1 MNTVKVMGIVNVT
14 PDSFSDGGMFYKPE
28 EAVRRAKNLIEDGAD
43 IIDIGGES
51 TRPGSVPITWEE
63 EWSRIEPVIRQLS
76 SISHP
81 TLSVDTYHPETAERA
96 VAAGVKLINCV
107 YDEPVDDMIRIAA
120 AHPGVELCIPAK
132 SFNKLSHSPFPIPHS
147 LVYLDPMIGF
157 GTTREEDVELIRSIP
172 ELAKKGRVLIGAS
185 RKRIV
190 KKLTGE
196 KTPGKD
202 IAGNLAIVMYA
213 AMKGASA
220 VRVHDVK
227 ETVQALR
234 VLGQIAM

>member
-1 MNTVKVMGIVNVT
+1 
-14 PDSFSDGGMFYKPE
+14 
-28 EAVRRAKNLIEDGAD
+28 
-43 IIDIGGES
+43 
-51 TRPGSVPITWEE
+51 
-63 EWSRIEPVIRQLS
+63 
-76 SISHP
+76 
-81 TLSVDTYHPETAERA
+81 
-96 VAAGVKLINCV
+96 
-107 YDEPVDDMIRIAA
+107 
-120 AHPGVELCIPAK
+120 
-132 SFNKLSHSPFPIPHS
+132 
-147 LVYLDPMIGF
+147 MIGF

-202 IAGNLAIVMYA
+202 LAGNLAIVMYA

>member
-1 MNTVKVMGIVNVT
+1 
-14 PDSFSDGGMFYKPE
+14 
-28 EAVRRAKNLIEDGAD
+28 
-43 IIDIGGES
+43 
-51 TRPGSVPITWEE
+51 
-63 EWSRIEPVIRQLS
+63 
-76 SISHP
+76 
-81 TLSVDTYHPETAERA
+81 
-96 VAAGVKLINCV
+96 
-107 YDEPVDDMIRIAA
+107 
-120 AHPGVELCIPAK
+120 
-132 SFNKLSHSPFPIPHS
+132 
-147 LVYLDPMIGF
+147 MIGF

>member
-14 PDSFSDGGMFYKPE
+14 PDSFSDGGKFYKPE

-81 TLSVDTYHPETAERA
+81 TLSVDTYHPETAKRA

>member
-1 MNTVKVMGIVNVT
+1 
-14 PDSFSDGGMFYKPE
+14 
-28 EAVRRAKNLIEDGAD
+28 
-43 IIDIGGES
+43 
-51 TRPGSVPITWEE
+51 
-63 EWSRIEPVIRQLS
+63 
-76 SISHP
+76 
-81 TLSVDTYHPETAERA
+81 
-96 VAAGVKLINCV
+96 
-107 YDEPVDDMIRIAA
+107 
-120 AHPGVELCIPAK
+120 
-132 SFNKLSHSPFPIPHS
+132 
-147 LVYLDPMIGF
+147 MIGF

-172 ELAKKGRVLIGAS
+172 ELAKKGRGLIGAS

-202 IAGNLAIVMYA
+202 VAGNLAIVMYA

>member
-1 MNTVKVMGIVNVT
+1 
-14 PDSFSDGGMFYKPE
+14 
-28 EAVRRAKNLIEDGAD
+28 
-43 IIDIGGES
+43 
-51 TRPGSVPITWEE
+51 
-63 EWSRIEPVIRQLS
+63 
-76 SISHP
+76 
-81 TLSVDTYHPETAERA
+81 
-96 VAAGVKLINCV
+96 
-107 YDEPVDDMIRIAA
+107 
-120 AHPGVELCIPAK
+120 
-132 SFNKLSHSPFPIPHS
+132 
-147 LVYLDPMIGF
+147 MIGF
-157 GTTREEDVELIRSIP
+157 NTTREEDIELLRSIP

-213 AMKGASA
+213 AMNGASA

-234 VLGQIAM
+234 VLEQIAI

>member
-1 MNTVKVMGIVNVT
+1 M
-14 PDSFSDGGMFYKPE
+14 
-28 EAVRRAKNLIEDGAD
+28 
-43 IIDIGGES
+43 
-51 TRPGSVPITWEE
+51 
-63 EWSRIEPVIRQLS
+63 
-76 SISHP
+76 
-81 TLSVDTYHPETAERA
+81 
-96 VAAGVKLINCV
+96 
-107 YDEPVDDMIRIAA
+107 
-120 AHPGVELCIPAK
+120 
-132 SFNKLSHSPFPIPHS
+132 
-147 LVYLDPMIGF
+147 
-157 GTTREEDVELIRSIP
+157 
-172 ELAKKGRVLIGAS
+172 
-185 RKRIV
+185 

>member
-1 MNTVKVMGIVNVT
+1 
-14 PDSFSDGGMFYKPE
+14 
-28 EAVRRAKNLIEDGAD
+28 
-43 IIDIGGES
+43 
-51 TRPGSVPITWEE
+51 
-63 EWSRIEPVIRQLS
+63 
-76 SISHP
+76 
-81 TLSVDTYHPETAERA
+81 
-96 VAAGVKLINCV
+96 
-107 YDEPVDDMIRIAA
+107 
-120 AHPGVELCIPAK
+120 
-132 SFNKLSHSPFPIPHS
+132 
-147 LVYLDPMIGF
+147 MIGF

-220 VRVHDVK
+220 VRVHDVT

>member
-1 MNTVKVMGIVNVT
+1 
-14 PDSFSDGGMFYKPE
+14 
-28 EAVRRAKNLIEDGAD
+28 
-43 IIDIGGES
+43 
-51 TRPGSVPITWEE
+51 
-63 EWSRIEPVIRQLS
+63 
-76 SISHP
+76 
-81 TLSVDTYHPETAERA
+81 
-96 VAAGVKLINCV
+96 
-107 YDEPVDDMIRIAA
+107 
-120 AHPGVELCIPAK
+120 
-132 SFNKLSHSPFPIPHS
+132 
-147 LVYLDPMIGF
+147 MIGF

-202 IAGNLAIVMYA
+202 VAGNLAIVMYA